1 MPQFHSALRSVVA
14 AALLAPWSLA
24 GSIPIVNAG
33 FEDPVLPDDG
43 YTVGVIPGWDVF
55 TTGAGVFNP
64 TTAQFPGQ
72 APEGSNTAYCDAGE
86 FSQSLGA
93 ALDSGLRYT
102 LRVTIGARL
111 DSSYLG
117 GSIALTAG
125 GVTLRSLELPTPAP
139 GAFTTVTLRFAAA
152 PDHPQ
157 IGAQIGLRFASY
169 APQVNFDL
177 VSLDTE
183 PNIPQTL
190 QVPAQHATIQGALNA
205 AYDGD
210 TVLVAPGVYHERL
223 DFAGKAINLRSS
235 GGPAV
240 TTIDA
245 DSLGTA
251 IRMSGAFADGAAPP
265 QDSLHPSLEGFTV
278 LNGYAKFGSGGAL
291 SSAGE
296 FVRIV
301 NCRFVGNNADY
312 AGGGVYIVGAN
323 AEIRNCEFT
332 ENSAGFDG
340 GGLII
345 QSDFETPG
353 ASSVVGC
360 AFNGNFSHQVGGG
373 ASISATSLAIDGC
386 AFAGNEAGYG
396 GGAYA
401 IAFDGAI
408 RGCTFTNNSADI
420 GAGLAFGLLFSIDG
434 GVRAPAPRGFGVLPT
449 RMTVDD
455 CGIIANHA
463 TQGGGIAVLT
473 GVFLQSDVA
482 VRNCLIGAN
491 TASESGAGVHFQEF
505 ADFPLDGPPVPP
517 TPPSHLA
524 VGGCTIVQNT
534 TDGLGGGVAHVGP
547 VADGVFMSPPG
558 SMRVSSSILWGNT
571 DAKGAGE
578 AAQFRHVGIDR
589 IDRSCVMGFASLPG
603 AGCFGADPLFLDE
616 LGPDGTPATGDED
629 FRLGA
634 GSPCV
639 DAGDASAFSPG
650 SASDALGAPRAV
662 DDPGAAN
669 TGVAGFGVAWL
680 DIGALERQVAPVIQC
695 LGDENEDGVVD
706 FFDLNNVLGGF
717 GNPCVPKPPR

>member
-1 MPQFHSALRSVVA
+1 MPQFLSALRSVVA
-14 AALLAPWSLA
+14 AALLAPWAIA
-24 GSIPIVNAG
+24 GSVPIANAG

-64 TTAQFPGQ
+64 TTAQFPMQ

-86 FSQSLGA
+86 ISQTLGA
-93 ALDSGLRYT
+93 VLDSGVRYT
-102 LRVTIGARL
+102 LRVTVGARL
-111 DSSYLG
+111 DFSYLG
-117 GSIALTAG
+117 GMMVLSAG

-152 PDHPQ
+152 PDHPL
-157 IGAQIGLRFASY
+157 IGAPLGVRLASY
-169 APQVNFDL
+169 GPQVNFDL
-177 VSLDTE
+177 ISLDTE
-183 PNIPQTL
+183 ANVPQTL
-190 QVPAQHATIQGALNA
+190 QVPSQHATIQGALNA

-223 DFAGKAINLRSS
+223 DFGGKAINLRSS

-245 DSLGTA
+245 DMLGTA
-251 IRMSGAFADGAAPP
+251 VRMSGGLSDGAAPP

-278 LNGYAKFGSGGAL
+278 ANGYAKFGSGGGL

-301 NCRFVGNNADY
+301 NCRFHANSADY

-323 AEIRNCEFT
+323 AEVRNCEFT
-332 ENSAGFDG
+332 ENSAGFDA
-340 GGLII
+340 GGLMI
-345 QSDFETPG
+345 QSDFEAPG

-360 AFNGNFSHQVGGG
+360 AFNLNQSHQVGGG
-373 ASISATSLAIDGC
+373 ANISAIALTISDC
-386 AFAGNEAGYG
+386 AFNGNEAGYG

-401 IAFDGAI
+401 ISFEGGV

-434 GVRAPAPRGFGVLPT
+434 GVRAPGPRGFGVLPT
-449 RMTVDD
+449 KMTVDD
-455 CGIIANHA
+455 CAIIANHA

-473 GVFLQSDVA
+473 GVYLQSDVS

-491 TASESGAGVHFQEF
+491 TAVEGGAGVYFQEF
-505 ADFPLDGPPVPP
+505 TGFPPDGGPVPP
-517 TPPSHLA
+517 TPPSHLT
-524 VGGCTIVQNT
+524 VGGCTIVQNA
-534 TDGLGGGVAHVGP
+534 TDGQGGGVAHVGP
-547 VADGVFMSPPG
+547 IADGGFMAAPG
-558 SMRVSSSILWGNT
+558 SVRVASSILWGNT

-578 AAQFRHVGIDR
+578 TAQFRHVGIDR

-603 AGCFGADPLFLDE
+603 TGCFGTDPLFVDE
-616 LGPDGTPATGDED
+616 LGPDAMPATGDED
-629 FRLGA
+629 FGLGG

-639 DAGDASAFSPG
+639 DSGDASAVSP
-650 SASDALGAPRAV
+650 ASVTDALGAPRAV
-662 DDPGAAN
+662 DDPGAPN
-669 TGVAGFGVAWL
+669 TGVPGFGSAWL
-680 DIGALERQVAPVIQC
+680 DIGAVERQVAPVVPC

-717 GNPCVPKPPR
+717 GNPCLPGPPR